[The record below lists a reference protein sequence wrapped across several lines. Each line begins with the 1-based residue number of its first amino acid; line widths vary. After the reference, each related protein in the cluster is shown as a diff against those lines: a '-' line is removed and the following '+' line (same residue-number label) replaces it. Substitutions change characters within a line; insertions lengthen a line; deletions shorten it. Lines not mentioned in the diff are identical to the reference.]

1 MNSKPD
7 ILVAIRLLLPAALL
21 VTAVSSCTTT
31 TMVRVEQLQRLD
43 GYEAGQV
50 SQPGQQIEALDGEP
64 VRVDNDTNLYLGV
77 TGRWVGGRF
86 ESIRVRD
93 GRFEGRTAEGLAI
106 QAPLDQITAAKV
118 SHTNYLKNFL
128 VVGGFLLGMLAIGGL
143 VFISTFE
150 PQGGRA
156 LRIRGKSVA
165 APLVISDGWRTP
177 DIGPDISS
185 LSPEARDALAAAWAS
200 SARSE
205 HASVPAFSRL
215 SLSLVSLGAPAHLVQ
230 AALRAA
236 LEEIEHARLSFA
248 LAEAYALT
256 PMGPGPLVEL
266 TSAPAVTVT
275 SRADLARESLV
286 DGCLLEGAAAAYAQ
300 VALARASDPAV
311 RAALAIIARD
321 EASHAELAWEIARWG
336 CRRADV
342 DLRRRMLGLVRD
354 QRAPS
359 PPVDVPARLSSEL
372 EAHGWPAAAVWHD
385 LFERTRAEVISRV
398 EREMRSGRV
407 EDCDTF
413 TAVERT
419 RFYGPRG
426 RRNRPLVTR

>member
-1 MNSKPD
+1 MRIAAPSAAMSRKPD
-7 ILVAIRLLLPAALL
+7 VPVASRLLLSVPLL
-21 VTAVSSCTTT
+21 VSAVAGCTTMT
-31 TMVRVEQLQRLD
+31 TVRVEQLQRLD
-43 GYEAGQV
+43 GYQAGQL
-50 SQPGQQIEALDGEP
+50 SQPGQQIETLDGEP
-64 VRVDNDTNLYLGV
+64 VRIDGDAALYLGV
-77 TGRWVGGRF
+77 DGRWVGGRF
-86 ESIRVRD
+86 DSIRVRD
-93 GRFEGRTAEGLAI
+93 GWFEGRTAEGHAI
-106 QAPLDQITAAKV
+106 QAPMDQITAAEV
-118 SHTNYLKNFL
+118 SRTSYAKGFL
-128 VVGGFLLGMLAIGGL
+128 AAGGFVLGLLAIGGL

-156 LRIRGKSVA
+156 LRIRGRSVA

-215 SLSLVSLGAPAHLVQ
+215 SLSLVALGAPAHLVQ

-248 LAEAYALT
+248 LAEAYGLT
-256 PMGPGPLVEL
+256 PMGPGSLVEL

-311 RAALAIIARD
+311 RAALAVIARD

-336 CRRADV
+336 CGRADV
-342 DLRRRMLGLVRD
+342 DLRRRLLALVRD
-354 QRAPS
+354 QRAPG
-359 PPVDVPARLSSEL
+359 PPVDVPAGLSSDL
-372 EAHGWPAAAVWHD
+372 EAHGWPAAAVWQD

-407 EDCDTF
+407 EDCGPF
-413 TAVERT
+413 TAAR
-419 RFYGPRG
+419 
-426 RRNRPLVTR
+426 L